1 MNGKNDN
8 GNFVK
13 IGIQGRMDTLQA
25 SILISKLKSFR
36 KELKL
41 RKNFA
46 SKYINAFNIYSSKI
60 KIISSDNY
68 NSNSWPSF
76 NKLLK
81 NRKKLKKF
89 LEKNNVLTKIYYN
102 KPIPLNSPYINLK
115 KRLFMEQKIFLRVY

>member
-1 MNGKNDN
+1 MNPRKN
-8 GNFVK
+8 GYF
-13 IGIQGRMDTLQA
+13 GIR

-76 NKLLK
+76 NILIK
-81 NRKKLKKF
+81 NRNKLKKF

-102 KPIPLNSPYINLK
+102 KPIPLNSPYSKFK
-115 KRLFMEQKIFLRVY
+115 KRLFMEQKYF